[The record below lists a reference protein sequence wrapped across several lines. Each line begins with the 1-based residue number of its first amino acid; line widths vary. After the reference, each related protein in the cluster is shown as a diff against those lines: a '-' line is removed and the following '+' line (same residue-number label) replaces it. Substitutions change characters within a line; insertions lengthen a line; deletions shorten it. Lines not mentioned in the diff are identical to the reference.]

1 MRLPDPAASTQPR
14 YFPVPAA
21 GLAPAAPGGEKPAL
35 HNPTQHPDTGTPGC
49 SGSTKG
55 AAGPETCLGCC
66 SPHVSPPSEG
76 SQPPNLTHRWPW
88 QPGEAS
94 LAALSG
100 QTDDA
105 ALSCQALG
113 TGGTVGTLRGGRGG
127 GSDPVGR
134 HHAAGGARREVSPPL
149 QKAHRRAVLSGFAFL
164 ARGASGALEPGV
176 AGTARGTGVATSTL
190 GTVLASRA
198 RGAGG
203 AWVTL
208 RGRKTRL
215 VQTEEASPPSPPT
228 SRCCSG
234 SGSAPEPQNP
244 EKNPFLGA
252 EERPRAAWSPRAPT
266 GMRRPLCLAGG
277 RRHPKPGWGRPRPP
291 PDSH

>member
-1 MRLPDPAASTQPR
+1 MCP
-14 YFPVPAA
+14 
-21 GLAPAAPGGEKPAL
+21 
-35 HNPTQHPDTGTPGC
+35 
-49 SGSTKG
+49 
-55 AAGPETCLGCC
+55 GCC
-66 SPHVSPPSEG
+66 SPHVSPPREDSH
-76 SQPPNLTHRWPW
+76 PPNLTHRWPW

-113 TGGTVGTLRGGRGG
+113 TGGTVGTLWGGRGG
-127 GSDPVGR
+127 GSDPVGW
-134 HHAAGGARREVSPPL
+134 HHAAGGARREASPPL
-149 QKAHRRAVLSGFAFL
+149 QKAHRRAVLSRFAFL
-164 ARGASGALEPGV
+164 ARGASRALEPGV
-176 AGTARGTGVATSTL
+176 SGTARGTGVTTSTL
-190 GTVLASRA
+190 GTVFASRA

-215 VQTEEASPPSPPT
+215 VQTEEASPPSSPT

-244 EKNPFLGA
+244 EKNPFLGV
-252 EERPRAAWSPRAPT
+252 EEWPRAAWSPRAPG
-266 GMRRPLCLAGG
+266 GMHRPLRLAGG
-277 RRHPKPGWGRPRPP
+277 RRHPNPGWGRPQTP